1 MGPVAPRHVGS
12 SQTRARTRV
21 PCIGRQI
28 LNHCATRE
36 ALNGNL
42 KNRSGKKE
50 SRHVWSLHKCLDD
63 LASQHVQCLCPS
75 GSDSTSREEAPDRP
89 DLGHELIPWLGEGK
103 VPDYKSTRLYPVS
116 AKDNIP
122 LGSKTESWAAT
133 TQHVYYDGGN
143 RGAYASKQEDIRQ
156 SHRYTMNFK

>member
-1 MGPVAPRHVGS
+1 MNLSKREFTSRRSGS
-12 SQTRARTRV
+12 S
-21 PCIGRQI
+21 GF
-28 LNHCATRE
+28 
-36 ALNGNL
+36 NGYL

-50 SRHVWSLHKCLDD
+50 SRHVSSLHKCLDD
-63 LASQHVQCLCPS
+63 LASHHVQSLCPS
-75 GSDSTSREEAPDRP
+75 GSDSSSREEAPDRP

-143 RGAYASKQEDIRQ
+143 GGTYASKQEDIRQ
-156 SHRYTMNFK
+156 SHRYTMNFKENSAKTRKPL